1 MIVSLILGR
10 GGSTGLPGKNVMSIY
25 GRPLMSYPLMAATN
39 SRYCNKIFLSTD
51 DDDIK
56 NIGEQFSVH
65 HIKRPQ
71 YLSTKEALA
80 EDAYIHGYN
89 EIKKVISEEIEAIV
103 LLFCN
108 GATVLNS
115 QIDEGVEALIRDKT
129 LDSACTVSCYNM
141 WSPLRAKKIDENGRL
156 APFIQSSYFGEK
168 ASCDRESQGDA
179 WYADCSMFVVR
190 PRCLEKLIGEPPFTW
205 LGRNVFPI
213 KQWGGMDIDY
223 HWQVPIVKHWL
234 KHNGFSTNSTPYDEK

>member
-89 EIKKVISEEIEAIV
+89 EIKKVINNHNI
-103 LLFCN
+103 LFN
-108 GATVLNS
+108 F
-115 QIDEGVEALIRDKT
+115 LI
-129 LDSACTVSCYNM
+129 AV
-141 WSPLRAKKIDENGRL
+141 
-156 APFIQSSYFGEK
+156 
-168 ASCDRESQGDA
+168 
-179 WYADCSMFVVR
+179 
-190 PRCLEKLIGEPPFTW
+190 
-205 LGRNVFPI
+205 
-213 KQWGGMDIDY
+213 
-223 HWQVPIVKHWL
+223 
-234 KHNGFSTNSTPYDEK
+234 